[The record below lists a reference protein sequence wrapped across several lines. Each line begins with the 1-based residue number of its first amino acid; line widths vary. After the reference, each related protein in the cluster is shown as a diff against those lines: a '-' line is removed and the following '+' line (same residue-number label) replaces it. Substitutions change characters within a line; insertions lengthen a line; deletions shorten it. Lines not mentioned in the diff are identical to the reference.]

1 MYGLYSR
8 VHVQYND
15 KCGDLYS
22 MYNLSYRANTDCRMY
37 CYDESCLCVSF
48 SDPNGY
54 TYQDKD
60 AYRHSYKNKNTY

>member
-48 SDPNGY
+48 SDLNGY
-54 TYQDKD
+54 TY
-60 AYRHSYKNKNTY
+60 